1 MRVKD
6 LLLRVNEYNLEDT
19 VDQIEEITGL
29 ENDYIYDTVSNYIS
43 DRDNQ
48 REELQDRLLE
58 EYVEMLVD

>member
-29 ENDYIYDTVSNYIS
+29 ENDYIYDTGSNYIS